1 MNQTV
6 NAGWYV
12 KKCALGALIGL
23 TIELL
28 LLAVIAALMLQGAI
42 GDGAAGAA
50 VLFAATLGTFAG
62 CAFAGTRTSRKTEI
76 ILLCAALCWVL
87 AQVIGFLS
95 CDTLEPSRSLML
107 AAAMAA
113 GAAGALLLRGGKKK
127 RKTRSAAR
135 RGHR

>member
-12 KKCALGALIGL
+12 KKCAFGALIGL
-23 TIELL
+23 TMELL
-28 LLAVIAALMLQGAI
+28 LLAVIAALMLQGTI
-42 GDGAAGAA
+42 GEGAAGAA
-50 VLFAATLGTFAG
+50 VLCAAALGTFAG
-62 CAFAGTRTSRKTEI
+62 CVFAGARTSRRTEI

-87 AQVIGFLS
+87 AQVIGFLT
-95 CDTLEPSRSLML
+95 CDMLEPSRSLML

-127 RKTRSAAR
+127 RKTRGIAR
-135 RGHR
+135 HGHR